1 MLQKYSIM
9 AAQQDLN
16 INFSVLQDKIQKLIH
31 LCEELKKG
39 NKKLLGEKRQ
49 MIKDLEEERAKI
61 QRLEDGYK
69 NLKEMERSTSR
80 QSITNMKRKISDIIV
95 EIDKNMS
102 MMEDK

>member
-1 MLQKYSIM
+1 M
-9 AAQQDLN
+9 AAQPDLKS
-16 INFSVLQDKIQKLIH
+16 NFSVLQDKIQKLIH

-39 NKKLLGEKRQ
+39 NKKLIADKRQ
-49 MIKDLEEERAKI
+49 IKTDLEEERAKI

-69 NLKEMERSTSR
+69 NLKEMEKSSSR

>member
-1 MLQKYSIM
+1 M